1 MLSDQMMS
9 GEAGNIPGLDSILR
23 GEIMRKD
30 ALVNQLLN
38 QNKEVHTEI
47 LAHLGIPS
55 SPDPSLGRSMCSA
68 HISHWMVWGWYVWLE
83 HSCSCSLEAFLF
95 AKKSKESIQDV
106 WNLPFIFLLA
116 SRGGIPDSI
125 QIFRPLF

>member
-1 MLSDQMMS
+1 MMS

-95 AKKSKESIQDV
+95 AKKSKESIQTSGISLSSFCSPV
-106 WNLPFIFLLA
+106 GEEFL
-116 SRGGIPDSI
+116 I
-125 QIFRPLF
+125 QSKYSDRFSN